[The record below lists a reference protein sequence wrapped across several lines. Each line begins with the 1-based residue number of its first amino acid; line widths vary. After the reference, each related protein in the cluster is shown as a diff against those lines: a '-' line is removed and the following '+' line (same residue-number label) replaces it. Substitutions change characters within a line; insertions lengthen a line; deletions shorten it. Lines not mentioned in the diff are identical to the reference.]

1 MTDKRDLSDP
11 PADPAL
17 VRPYIAPV
25 SPAVPPRLGE
35 KWPARTPVGE
45 PTGELPVQPAPAPA
59 ARPTSFGRQRL
70 LVLSGVTVLALGVL
84 GTVLVTSSGGDD
96 EDTATVQPTFPLA
109 SATADLGAGPSGPAR
124 QSAAPEQGVSG
135 SARISRGPGPSGS
148 AIISTGPSGAP
159 ASQAPAAPGAPAVP
173 PGTTSAPAAGPTT
186 PGSTLSPA
194 PGTAVTGKVKAAS
207 SGRCLALG
215 GLLGVDGTPIVTNGC
230 SNISY
235 QSFTFNTDGTLSV
248 AGHCAEATPSGEVKS
263 TTCDDAA
270 TSQWRA
276 GPAGTLVNLATGG
289 CLTDGGG
296 TGKTARVEACTGAAA
311 QGWTLP

>member
-1 MTDKRDLSDP
+1 MTDKRDFDE
-11 PADPAL
+11 PAEPVL

-35 KWPARTPVGE
+35 KWPERAPVE
-45 PTGELPVQPAPAPA
+45 QPTGELPVQPPPAPA

-70 LVLSGVTVLALGVL
+70 LVLAGVTVLAAGIL
-84 GTVLVTSSGGDD
+84 GTVLVTGGDD
-96 EDTATVQPTFPLA
+96 DEPATVQPTFPLA
-109 SATADLGAGPSGPAR
+109 SATADLGGGSAGPAR
-124 QSAAPEQGVSG
+124 QSAAPDPGVAG
-135 SARISRGPGPSGS
+135 SARVSRGPGPSGS
-148 AIISTGPSGAP
+148 AGTSTGPSGAP
-159 ASQAPAAPGAPAVP
+159 ASQAPAAPGAPAAP
-173 PGTTSAPAAGPTT
+173 PGATSAPAADPTT
-186 PGSTLSPA
+186 PASTLSPA

-235 QSFTFNTDGTLSV
+235 QSFTFATDGTLRV
-248 AGHCAEATPSGEVKS
+248 AGHCAEATSSGEVKS
-263 TTCDDAA
+263 TTCGDAA

-276 GPAGTLVNLATGG
+276 GAAGTLVNLATGG

-296 TGKTARVEACTGAAA
+296 TGKTSRVEPCTGAAN
-311 QGWTLP
+311 QGWALP